1 MARKMVNIKMER
13 MIGKSDGKRI
23 GMCQFHAI
31 SPGLEKLRE
40 NRLKWH
46 EVTLSSYYYIHMIQ
60 KETVQPIFALFKYR
74 S

>member
-1 MARKMVNIKMER
+1 MARKMMNTKMKKMIK
-13 MIGKSDGKRI
+13 KSDGKRI

-60 KETVQPIFALFKYR
+60 KGTVRPIFARFKYR